1 MLAWI
6 APIFHTLTAGLLP
19 LLRISGLMVS
29 APILG
34 EATVPARV
42 RILLALAVT
51 AAIAPLYPAA
61 PALLS
66 VAWWRSA
73 IEQVVIGLLIG
84 LLFRLIFEGV
94 LMGAE
99 AASLSTGLSFAQLAS
114 PTEGAP
120 SAAFGALYTILATL
134 AFLAFDGHLLII
146 RVLVDSFQF
155 AAGPAHFAHAV
166 LSFGGTVL
174 AAGILLAAP
183 VIAAM
188 LAVYLATGAMSK
200 AAPALNIFAVGF
212 PAALMIGLIVLG
224 WSLNGI
230 PGAVADYTHQ
240 ATAAL
245 HGVP

>member
-6 APIFHTLTAGLLP
+6 APIFHLLTGALLP

-29 APILG
+29 APIFG
-34 EATVPARV
+34 QAMVPVRV
-42 RILLALAVT
+42 RVLLALTVT
-51 AAIAPLYPAA
+51 AAVAPLYPAA

-66 VAWWRSA
+66 IAWWRTA
-73 IEQVVIGLLIG
+73 FAQVVIGLLIG

-99 AASLSTGLSFAQLAS
+99 AASLSTGLSFAQMAS
-114 PTEGAP
+114 PAEATP
-120 SAAFGALYTILATL
+120 TAAFGTLYTILATL
-134 AFLAFDGHLLII
+134 AFLAFDGHLLMLK
-146 RVLVDSFQF
+146 VLVDSLQYS
-155 AAGPAHFAHAV
+155 AGPLHFAHSV
-166 LSFGGTVL
+166 LSFGGNVL

-188 LAVYLATGAMSK
+188 LGVYLATGAMSK

-212 PAALMIGLIVLG
+212 PAALMIGLIALG

-230 PGAVADYTHQ
+230 PGTVARFTRQ

-245 HGVP
+245 HGGP